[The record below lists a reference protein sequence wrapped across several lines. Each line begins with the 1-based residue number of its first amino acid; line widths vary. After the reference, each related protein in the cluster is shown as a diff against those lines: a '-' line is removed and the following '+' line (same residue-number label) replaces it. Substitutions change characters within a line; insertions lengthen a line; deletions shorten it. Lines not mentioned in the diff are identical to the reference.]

1 MPQVS
6 GGSQPMT
13 DPSTDWI
20 LLERFCQIT
29 GYTEEAVKVKRK
41 RGIWPDGIITVTRG
55 RRIHV
60 NLRRYEAWVE
70 GQKLSAVA

>member
-1 MPQVS
+1 MVNHE
-6 GGSQPMT
+6 
-13 DPSTDWI
+13 TDWV

-41 RGIWPDGIITVTRG
+41 RGIWPDGTITITRG

-60 NLRRYEAWVE
+60 NLRRYEQWVE